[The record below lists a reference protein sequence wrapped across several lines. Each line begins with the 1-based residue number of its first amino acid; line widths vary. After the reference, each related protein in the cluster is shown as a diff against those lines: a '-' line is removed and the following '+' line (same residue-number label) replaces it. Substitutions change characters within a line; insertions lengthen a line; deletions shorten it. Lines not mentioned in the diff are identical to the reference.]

1 MLIARTT
8 EKELVKMVEYLKTE
22 NRILRNKLP
31 KRIEVTPAERY
42 KLVKLGSRLGSKIM
56 EVITIVSPRTFL
68 RWVSGENPK
77 KKPRK
82 SGRPRKPEEIH
93 DLIVQMAK
101 DID

>member
-31 KRIEVTPAERY
+31 KRIEVTPAERD
-42 KLVKLGSRLGSKIM
+42 KLVKLGSRLGSKIK

-68 RWVSGENPK
+68 RWVSGENP
-77 KKPRK
+77 RK
-82 SGRPRKPEEIH
+82 SLASRAVRENRKKSTI
-93 DLIVQMAK
+93 
-101 DID
+101 